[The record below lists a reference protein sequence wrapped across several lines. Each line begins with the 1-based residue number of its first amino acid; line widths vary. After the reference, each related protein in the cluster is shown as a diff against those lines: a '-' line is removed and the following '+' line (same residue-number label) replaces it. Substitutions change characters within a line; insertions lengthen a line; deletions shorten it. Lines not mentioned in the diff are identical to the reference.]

1 MAISIPVTGL
11 SAPPAPPEWRRRWTA
26 WRNATIA
33 SPRFQAW
40 AARLPLFRT
49 VARRRAAQAFDL
61 LAGFCYSQILQAS
74 DEAGLLDRL
83 AVGPADLTAIC
94 ATTDLPEPAA
104 LRLVRAAAAID
115 LAEEIAPGWWM
126 LGQQGAA
133 LQANPGALAMVRHH
147 ALLYAD
153 LAHPL
158 ALLRANRQE
167 PTALSRF
174 WHYTT
179 ETDGECADRYST
191 LMAESQAMVARET
204 LAAYPFAQHRRVLDL
219 GGGHGVFIRA
229 LATACPNLELGVFDL
244 PPVIAGTAARL
255 AGTAAAS
262 RVNLHPGDFFG
273 TPLPQGYDGITLVR
287 ILHDH
292 DDGPVQALLES
303 AWAAL
308 PAGGRLVIAE
318 PMAGTPG
325 ARGMGDGYFGLYLWA
340 MNSGRPRTAAE
351 YGTMLESAGFSHWRR
366 VTTNLPAIA
375 SVIVSTK

>member
-1 MAISIPVTGL
+1 MPTSIAASGPL
-11 SAPPAPPEWRRRWTA
+11 RPPGPPEWRRRWTA

-61 LAGFCYSQILQAS
+61 LAGFCYSQILQAA
-74 DEAGLLDRL
+74 DAAGLLDRL
-83 AVGPADLTAIC
+83 AEGPADLA
-94 ATTDLPEPAA
+94 AVQQTTGLPEPAA

-153 LAHPL
+153 LAEPL
-158 ALLRANRQE
+158 ELFRRNREE

-174 WHYTT
+174 WHYTSET
-179 ETDGECADRYST
+179 EADCADRYST
-191 LMAESQAMVARET
+191 LMAQSQAMVARET
-204 LAAYPFAQHRRVLDL
+204 LAAYPFARHRRVLDL

-229 LATACPNLELGVFDL
+229 LAGACPDLELGVFDL
-244 PPVIAGTAARL
+244 PPVIAGTVDRIAGSPAA
-255 AGTAAAS
+255 T
-262 RVNLHPGDFFG
+262 RVSLHPGDFFR
-273 TPLPQGYDGITLVR
+273 TPLPQGYDCITLVR

-292 DDGPVQALLES
+292 DDGPVQALLDS

-325 ARGMGDGYFGLYLWA
+325 ATAMGDGYFGLYLWA
-340 MNSGRPRTAAE
+340 MNSGRPRTATE

-366 VTTNLPAIA
+366 ATTNLPAIA
-375 SVIVSTK
+375 SVVVSTK